1 MFLINLHAKQLQQL
15 KQEPL
20 MNGVFKRKFLVN
32 LFRKPLYGMYEK
44 GFGSIMHA
52 LLLHSVDHVNSYGA
66 TLNSLNHIIKI

>member
-32 LFRKPLYGMYEK
+32 LFRRTLYGMYEK
-44 GFGSIMHA
+44 GFGPIMHA